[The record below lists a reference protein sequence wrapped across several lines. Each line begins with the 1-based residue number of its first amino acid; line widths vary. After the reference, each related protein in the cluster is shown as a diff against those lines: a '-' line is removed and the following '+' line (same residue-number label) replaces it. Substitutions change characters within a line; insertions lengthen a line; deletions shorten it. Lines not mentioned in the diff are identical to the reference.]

1 MRLSRV
7 LLAGTAVAAAGI
19 ATSAFT
25 NSNTFDADATA
36 DAEVGYGELAVS
48 GVTVSN
54 VEYKVVST
62 DATKLDEIVF
72 TVGADAADTNQYLT
86 ITGTG
91 IATTPFTC
99 APSGAGPYLITC
111 DAGDVIVQDI
121 AKVALTVVAK

>member
-25 NSNTFDADATA
+25 NSNTFNTDATA
-36 DAEVGYGELAVS
+36 DAEVGYGELEVS

-54 VEYKVVST
+54 VAYNVVAA

-72 TVGADAADTNQYLT
+72 TVTTDAADTNSYLT
-86 ITGTG
+86 LTGTG

-99 APSGAGPYLITC
+99 SPSGAGPFVVTC
-111 DAGDVIVQDI
+111 DGGEVLVKDI
-121 AKVALTVVAK
+121 TKVALTVVAK